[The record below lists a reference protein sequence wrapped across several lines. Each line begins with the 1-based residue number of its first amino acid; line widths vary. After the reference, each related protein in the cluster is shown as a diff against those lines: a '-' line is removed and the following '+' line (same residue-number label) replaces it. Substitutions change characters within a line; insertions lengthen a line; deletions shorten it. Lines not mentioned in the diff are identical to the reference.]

1 MSVHIHTIVYL
12 HGLVKKL
19 FKKGHLWL
27 FLSGSVLLRF
37 MVTLQTA
44 LHSDLGT
51 VVIDKISRAWIYI
64 GFQSKRAVHPIT
76 LS

>member
-27 FLSGSVLLRF
+27 FLSGSILLRF
-37 MVTLQTA
+37 I
-44 LHSDLGT
+44 HSDLGT
-51 VVIDKISRAWIYI
+51 VVIDKNSRAWIYI